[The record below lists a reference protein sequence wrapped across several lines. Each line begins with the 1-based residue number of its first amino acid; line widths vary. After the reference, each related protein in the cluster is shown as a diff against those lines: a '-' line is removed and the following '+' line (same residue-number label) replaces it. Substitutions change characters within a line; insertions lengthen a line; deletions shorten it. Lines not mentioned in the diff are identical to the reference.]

1 MTTPGQPAYDGFPQQ
16 PTTEPT
22 QAFLPSQPSP
32 PPGVEAPY
40 GQPTQALPAWG
51 APTQSLPAYGQSS
64 QALPAYGTYPGPTT
78 AAYPPPAA
86 GQVYGGNQAYGADS
100 SGPGSYGPAAYGPA
114 SYGPGSYGVPVYQVN
129 VVHAPA
135 YLASGQAISSKSRTV
150 ASLLSF
156 FLGVLGVDRFYLGNI
171 GMGVAKL
178 LLGWAT
184 FGIWPLIDFI
194 VIVAGSAHD
203 GDGARVV
210 RWE

>member
-1 MTTPGQPAYDGFPQQ
+1 MTTPGQPAYDGYPQQ
-16 PTTEPT
+16 PAAEPT
-22 QAFLPSQPSP
+22 QPFHPSQPVP
-32 PPGVEAPY
+32 PHGVEAPY

-51 APTQSLPAYGQSS
+51 QPTQSPPAYGQPS

-78 AAYPPPAA
+78 AAYPPPTA
-86 GQVYGGNQAYGADS
+86 GQAYGGNQGYVAD
-100 SGPGSYGPAAYGPA
+100 

-135 YLASGQAISSKSRTV
+135 YAASGEAISPRSRTV

-156 FLGVLGVDRFYLGNI
+156 FLGGLGVDRFYLGNI

-184 FGIWPLIDFI
+184 LGIWPLIDFI
-194 VIVAGSAHD
+194 VIVAGGAHD
-203 GDGARVV
+203 GNGARVV